1 MHNEFDGYYTDKQV
15 DSICRVERIP
25 YIGEQ
30 WRYTGIVNER
40 NGQYIG
46 QYFYIIDQ
54 DTLTIV
60 YSATDMDSLYRFKK
74 RISKK
79 VKR

>member
-15 DSICRVERIP
+15 DSICRVEHIP
-25 YIGEQ
+25 YIGDQ
-30 WRYTGIVNER
+30 WKRTGIINER
-40 NGQYIG
+40 TGKYVEQR
-46 QYFYIIDQ
+46 FYIIDR

-60 YSATDMDSLYRFKK
+60 YSTTDMDSLYRFKK